1 MTVDFSN
8 LPAGTVI
15 RWVRDDPR
23 LDDYDIEGSNRRKQ
37 QYLRRTPAV
46 IQGRYCYD
54 NGRLI
59 YSVLWP
65 NGARWYILP
74 SMIGLDEGP
83 W

>member
-1 MTVDFSN
+1 MIVDFSN
-8 LPAGTVI
+8 LPVGTVI

-23 LDDYDIEGSNRRKQ
+23 LGDYDIGSDHTDRKW
-37 QYLRRTPAV
+37 LRANPAV
-46 IQGRYCYD
+46 IQGCYCDRHVRY
-54 NGRLI
+54 
-59 YSVLWP
+59 SALWS